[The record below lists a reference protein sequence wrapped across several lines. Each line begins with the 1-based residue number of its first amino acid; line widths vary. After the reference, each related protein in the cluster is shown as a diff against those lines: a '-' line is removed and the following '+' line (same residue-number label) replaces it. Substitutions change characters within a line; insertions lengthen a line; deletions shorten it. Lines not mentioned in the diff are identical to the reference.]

1 MFPLM
6 YYSFRGFTP
15 ALSALAVPELMV
27 VVPVVVAVV
36 TVVMLRSVNGSGF
49 GSQNR

>member
-15 ALSALAVPELMV
+15 ALSALAVPELV
-27 VVPVVVAVV
+27 VVPVVVVVAVE
-36 TVVMLRSVNGSGF
+36 MLRSVNGSGF